1 MIRDI
6 LSIDWHLPHP
16 QVREGEFFTADSIS
30 AFDAVFIDPKD
41 ISGRWT
47 YDVPP
52 ERDGLR
58 RTYLDRDRGFGR
70 VLSRVFAKRRSEAA
84 DLLYK
89 AGGVIVCRLRPRGA
103 PIELVGPDGPIE
115 RIDRCSFL
123 PSLSLVDRQH
133 QLVFPTNAR
142 FLPRRGRD
150 VIVAETDDPFA
161 GYLREFSGRIVYQ
174 AVYQDILDT
183 PIERFAAVL
192 ARNRVGDI
200 LALSLPFDEGRL
212 VLLPPVEGVPPAR
225 EAEVLVEAA
234 ARLVSRPAFVP
245 TPDWLSGYSLP
256 GEDGIADELRSL
268 IERRDKLT
276 AKVEE
281 VRARLEELTRYKR
294 ILYAKGRF
302 SLLPGVRESFR
313 TLGFAVEDSPY
324 DLLVRSPEGDAIVAV
339 AATDSAAVGL
349 PAYRRLLDWVDR
361 ARTAG
366 TGPNKGIL
374 VVSGSIGLD
383 PKRRKTQFTP
393 EVLRGCSSQGFCLV
407 TTYSLYK
414 LVADLLADKDE
425 KKRAAV
431 RKKILE
437 CAGEFRG

>member
-16 QVREGEFFTADSIS
+16 QVQEGEFFTADSIS
-30 AFDAVFIDPKD
+30 SFDVAFIDPREV
-41 ISGRWT
+41 SERWT
-47 YDVPP
+47 YHVPP
-52 ERDGLR
+52 EKDGLR

-70 VLSRVFAKRRSEAA
+70 VLSRGFAKRRNEAA

-89 AGGVIVCRLRPRGA
+89 AGGIIVCRLRPRGE

-115 RIDRCSFL
+115 RIDRYSFL

-142 FLPRRGRD
+142 FLPRRGKD
-150 VIVAETDDPFA
+150 VIIAETDDPFA
-161 GYLREFSGRIVYQ
+161 DYLREFSGRIVYQ

-183 PIERFAAVL
+183 PVERFAAVL

-200 LALSLPFDEGRL
+200 VGLSLPFDEGRL
-212 VLLPPVEGVPPAR
+212 VLLPPLEGVPPAR
-225 EAEVLVEAA
+225 EAELLVETAERMA
-234 ARLVSRPAFVP
+234 SRPAFVP

-256 GEDGIADELRSL
+256 GEDGIEDELRGL
-268 IERRDKLT
+268 IERRDKLA

-294 ILYAKGRF
+294 ILYTKGRF
-302 SLLPGVRESFR
+302 SLVPGVRESFR
-313 TLGFAVEDSPY
+313 ALGFAVENSPY
-324 DLLVRSPEGDAIVAV
+324 DLLVRSSEGDAIVAV
-339 AATDSAAVGL
+339 AATDAAAVGL
-349 PAYRRLLDWVDR
+349 PAYRRLLEWVDR
-361 ARTAG
+361 ARTEG

-383 PKRRKTQFTP
+383 PKRRRTQFTP
-393 EVLRGCSSQGFCLV
+393 EVLRGCKSQGFCLI

-414 LVADLLADKDE
+414 LVAGTLAEKDE
-425 KKRAAV
+425 KKHAAV
-431 RKKILE
+431 RKKILD
-437 CAGEFRG
+437 CSGEYRG

>member
-1 MIRDI
+1 MVKDV
-6 LSIDWHLPHP
+6 LSIDWRLPHP
-16 QVREGEFFTADSIS
+16 GVREGEFFTADSIS

-41 ISGRWT
+41 ISERWT
-47 YDVPP
+47 YDIPP
-52 ERDGLR
+52 EKDGFR

-70 VLSRVFAKRRSEAA
+70 VLSRGFAKRRSEAA

-89 AGGVIVCRLRPRGA
+89 AGGIIVCRLRPRGES
-103 PIELVGPDGPIE
+103 IELVGPDGPIE
-115 RIDRCSFL
+115 RIDRYSFL

-142 FLPRRGRD
+142 FLPRRGED
-150 VIVAETDDPFA
+150 VIVADTDDPFA
-161 GYLREFSGRIVYQ
+161 EYLREFSGRITYQ

-192 ARNRVGDI
+192 GRNRVGDI
-200 LALSLPFDEGRL
+200 VALSLPFDEGRL

-234 ARLVSRPAFVP
+234 ARMTSRPEFVP
-245 TPDWLSGYSLP
+245 TPDWLSGYALP
-256 GEDGIADELRSL
+256 GEDEIEDELRGL
-268 IERRDKLT
+268 IERRDKLA

-281 VRARLEELTRYKR
+281 VRARLEEITRYKR
-294 ILYAKGRF
+294 ILYTKGRF
-302 SLLPGVRESFR
+302 SLIPGVRDSFR
-313 TLGFAVEDSPY
+313 ALGFEVEDSPY
-324 DLLVRSPEGDAIVAV
+324 DLLVRSSEGDAIVAV

-349 PAYRRLLDWVDR
+349 PAYRRLLEWVDR
-361 ARTAG
+361 ARTEG

-393 EVLRGCSSQGFCLV
+393 EVLRGCESQGFCLI
-407 TTYSLYK
+407 TTYALYK
-414 LVADLLADKDE
+414 LVAEALADKDE
-425 KKRAAV
+425 KKQAAM
-431 RKKILE
+431 RRKILE
-437 CAGEFRG
+437 YSGEFRG